1 MDNTSE
7 KEYDKELSKNL
18 IQYLSNIIDGNNAT
32 INDVKSIDYEVENI
46 TAELNIIWVFFGEYA
61 ESSKAG
67 GSYIGES
74 CNSIYEL
81 KNITNK
87 LIEKAKFDKNLRIPF
102 INTFKELERD
112 GISKANKNY
121 IIKDFG
127 KFSTKETCHTCNGKC
142 KITCN
147 SCGGNGKHRCNSCGG
162 TGRSTQYRYNTYMK
176 RQESYPTSCSNCNGR
191 GTRTCSSCSG
201 TGKVRCNNCKGHG
214 FFVITRHIV
223 AKTKPNFFI
232 KTNSVLINEELQLYL
247 NKKDILFLNESI
259 YFEPSNEK
267 AHIKKDEE
275 EVFTYYGESVV
286 IKQNFSVKI
295 KEYTCY
301 AFSNPPIPFIKPTI
315 FDDLFINEIEF
326 LNSKEGQKKY
336 ISKKKALSFF
346 DSYSKLPILDKA
358 IKEIA
363 SVREKNKENTTDS
376 LIKATQGFISSNIA
390 SALSNHINKFMDKVS
405 PTYSPLIWVIGL
417 LFSFIVTIVFF
428 EYSVEEQG
436 TKIIFDSI
444 IKFVIM
450 SFILIVIIYP
460 LDLLLTLLKRMKI
473 PTEYRQKL
481 RYKEPLK
488 LFTLGSFIIL
498 SLVLSYGILS
508 NKNYVPKSN
517 GMPQYI
523 ALKILNDGC
532 EIFKD
537 NNLDICEKI
546 DFNKV
551 ITYFPVI
558 HRIPIHS
565 DEIKYINKL
574 RREYTMDIFYL
585 QNNKFK

>member
-147 SCGGNGKHRCNSCGG
+147 SCRGNGKHRCN
-162 TGRSTQYRYNTYMK
+162 Y
-176 RQESYPTSCSNCNGR
+176 
-191 GTRTCSSCSG
+191 CSG
-201 TGKVRCNNCKGHG
+201 TGSTQTTYRNHMGKLIYTTTSCYYCSGRGNKACYSCSGSGKVRCDNCNGHG
-214 FFVITRHIV
+214 YFIITHDIV
-223 AKTKPNFFI
+223 AKAKPEFII
-232 KTNSVLINEELQLYL
+232 KTDSKFANNDLEQFL
-247 NKKDILFLNESI
+247 KKKNLLFLNDTIDFKYINKNMNRNDDKEI
-259 YFEPSNEK
+259 
-267 AHIKKDEE
+267 
-275 EVFTYYGESVV
+275 FTYIGNSVI
-286 IKQNFSVKI
+286 IKQNFSVHS

-301 AFSNPPIPFIKPTI
+301 AFSNPPISFIKPTI
-315 FDDLFINEIEF
+315 FNDLFINEIKFINNLE
-326 LNSKEGQKKY
+326 SQKKY
-336 ISKKKALSFF
+336 ISTKEALNFF
-346 DSYSKLPILDKA
+346 DSYSKLPALNEA
-358 IKEIA
+358 MKEIA
-363 SVREKNKENTTDS
+363 NVRKKTKEDTTN
-376 LIKATQGFISSNIA
+376 LIIKATHGFISNNIA
-390 SALSNHINKFMDKVS
+390 SILSNHINKFMDKIS

>member
-112 GISKANKNY
+112 GISKANENY
-121 IIKDFG
+121 LIKDFG
-127 KFSTKETCHTCNGKC
+127 NFSTKETCHTCNGKC

-267 AHIKKDEE
+267 AHIKKEEE

-301 AFSNPPIPFIKPTI
+301 AFSNPPIPFK
-315 FDDLFINEIEF
+315 
-326 LNSKEGQKKY
+326 
-336 ISKKKALSFF
+336 
-346 DSYSKLPILDKA
+346 
-358 IKEIA
+358 
-363 SVREKNKENTTDS
+363 
-376 LIKATQGFISSNIA
+376 
-390 SALSNHINKFMDKVS
+390 
-405 PTYSPLIWVIGL
+405 
-417 LFSFIVTIVFF
+417 
-428 EYSVEEQG
+428 
-436 TKIIFDSI
+436 
-444 IKFVIM
+444 
-450 SFILIVIIYP
+450 
-460 LDLLLTLLKRMKI
+460 
-473 PTEYRQKL
+473 
-481 RYKEPLK
+481 
-488 LFTLGSFIIL
+488 
-498 SLVLSYGILS
+498 
-508 NKNYVPKSN
+508 KNYC
-517 GMPQYI
+517 Y
-523 ALKILNDGC
+523 
-532 EIFKD
+532 
-537 NNLDICEKI
+537 
-546 DFNKV
+546 NK
-551 ITYFPVI
+551 
-558 HRIPIHS
+558 
-565 DEIKYINKL
+565 
-574 RREYTMDIFYL
+574 
-585 QNNKFK
+585 

>member
-1 MDNTSE
+1 MENTSE
-7 KEYDKELSKNL
+7 EEYDKELSKNL

-46 TAELNIIWVFFGEYA
+46 TAELNIIWVFFGEYT

-81 KNITNK
+81 ENITDK

-102 INTFKELERD
+102 ISTFKELERD
-112 GISKANKNY
+112 GISKANENY
-121 IIKDFG
+121 LIKDFG
-127 KFSTKETCHTCNGKC
+127 NFSTKETCHTCNGKC

-162 TGRSTQYRYNTYMK
+162 TGRSTQYRYNTYTK
-176 RQESYPTSCSNCNGR
+176 RQESYSTSCSNCNGR

-267 AHIKKDEE
+267 VHIKKDEE

-295 KEYTCY
+295 KEYICY

-336 ISKKKALSFF
+336 ISKKNALNFF
-346 DSYSKLPILDKA
+346 DSYTKLPILDKA

-363 SVREKNKENTTDS
+363 SVREKSKENTTDS
-376 LIKATQGFISSNIA
+376 VIKATQGFISSNIA
-390 SALSNHINKFMDKVS
+390 STLSNHINKFMDKVS
-405 PTYSPLIWVIGL
+405 PSYSPSIWVIGL
-417 LFSFIVTIVFF
+417 LILSIINIVFF
-428 EYSVEEQG
+428 EYTFEKKG
-436 TKIIFDSI
+436 TNVIFEPLFTFIITSI
-444 IKFVIM
+444 TIA
-450 SFILIVIIYP
+450 LIIYP
-460 LDLLLTLLKRMKI
+460 INLLIVYFKRRRI
-473 PTEYRQKL
+473 PLEYRQKL
-481 RYKEPLK
+481 RYKEPFK
-488 LFTLGSFIIL
+488 LYMIGASVIFIL
-498 SLVLSYGILS
+498 ASGYGILS
-508 NKNYVPKSN
+508 NKGYLPKTNGVP
-517 GMPQYI
+517 QH
-523 ALKILNDGC
+523 ILFDSVNKGC
-532 EIFKD
+532 TFFQEKD
-537 NNLDICEKI
+537 LDICQ
-546 DFNKV
+546 
-551 ITYFPVI
+551 
-558 HRIPIHS
+558 RIGLH
-565 DEIKYINKL
+565 EMINKL
-574 RREYTMDIFYL
+574 PAMQKR
-585 QNNKFK
+585 